1 MTPGTELPSDS
12 TRLES
17 SLPRTVPS
25 RVTSRSSD
33 TLTLRSAPR
42 RVADAPFSFSITAL
56 WILTRLTDRNFKY
69 PAPATRIAATA
80 TITTRRNSFALRLRG
95 GRNTCCAALLMRA
108 GSAGSADCTIAPV
121 GSGLAAV
128 VGAAEVEPAIV
139 ETGAAIPAV
148 DEVGTAG
155 LVPFGVAVPTVA
167 SATLAAVT

>member
-1 MTPGTELPSDS
+1 MTPGTELASDS
-12 TRLES
+12 TSLES

-80 TITTRRNSFALRLRG
+80 TITTRRNSFALRPRG
-95 GRNTCCAALLMRA
+95 GRHTCCSAVLMRA
-108 GSAGSADCTIAPV
+108 GSAAGRHPHSEVRAAQ
-121 GSGLAAV
+121 GSGRAV
-128 VGAAEVEPAIV
+128 Q
-139 ETGAAIPAV
+139 
-148 DEVGTAG
+148 
-155 LVPFGVAVPTVA
+155 LLHHGVMEK
-167 SATLAAVT
+167 LN